1 MLMWDITHKKIDG
14 SYVNEKAKEIAEKIE
29 VHSSQQPMELTVNS
43 PLNTLGVVF
52 GKEHPGR
59 VRGLG
64 MRAVPTIAFKN
75 NTTRISQMNLGSSND
90 VGTSSTC
97 GPNVQEEL
105 DTVKAQ
111 LQALVSYIASKEGG
125 KIPIQL
131 AGIFS
136 TQQVSQGLD
145 QESEIPSPKELG
157 SRSFGA
163 SNKEA

>member
-1 MLMWDITHKKIDG
+1 
-14 SYVNEKAKEIAEKIE
+14 EKIE
-29 VHSSQQPMELTVNS
+29 AYSSQQAVESTVNS
-43 PLNTLGVVF
+43 PLDALGVVL

-64 MRAVPTIAFKN
+64 MGVVPTVAFKN

-90 VGTSSTC
+90 AGTSTTC

-125 KIPIQL
+125 KIPVEL
-131 AGIFS
+131 ARMFP
-136 TQQVSQGLD
+136 TQQISQ
-145 QESEIPSPKELG
+145 
-157 SRSFGA
+157 
-163 SNKEA
+163 

>member
-1 MLMWDITHKKIDG
+1 TKETGKEVNRVQMWDITHKKIDG
-14 SYVNEKAKEIAEKIE
+14 SYINEKAKEIAEKIE
-29 VHSSQQPMELTVNS
+29 AHSSQQPMKLTVNS
-43 PLNTLGVVF
+43 PLDALGVVF

-64 MRAVPTIAFKN
+64 MGAIPTIAFKN

-131 AGIFS
+131 AGMFP
-136 TQQVSQGLD
+136 TQQVSQ
-145 QESEIPSPKELG
+145 
-157 SRSFGA
+157 
-163 SNKEA
+163 